1 MGFFSKIKNMFKGN
15 ETTVDTNT
23 EGVLDTDLEK
33 NNQEEVEEKR
43 ILTEEEKK
51 EVKVYEKGLTK
62 SREGFVSRLAE
73 LTGRYKN
80 VNDEYFDEL
89 EEILIMAD
97 IGVNTVMD
105 FVDRLKKRVASEKIS
120 DPEVLKEI
128 IVDELFIIYVND
140 SVLVNKINYNED
152 GPTVV
157 LFVGVNGVGK
167 TTTIAK
173 LANRF
178 VKDGKKVL
186 LVAGDTFRAG
196 AYQQLKEWS
205 EKVGVSFYGKEE
217 GSDPASVVYD
227 GVVKA
232 KDEDYDVVL
241 VDTAGRLQN
250 KVNLMRE
257 LEKMNK
263 VISSLIP
270 NGPHET
276 LLVIDA
282 TTGQNGISQANAF
295 KEITN
300 ITGIVLTKLDGT
312 AKGGIVLAIKESVGI
327 PVKFIGLG
335 ETKED
340 LQVFDIE
347 KYIYGLF
354 KDLV

>member
-1 MGFFSKIKNMFKGN
+1 MFKGN

-23 EGVLDTDLEK
+23 EEVLDTDLEK

-173 LANRF
+173 IAWKLKNE
-178 VKDGKKVL
+178 GKKVL
-186 LVAGDTFRAG
+186 LVGADTFRAG
-196 AYQQLKEWS
+196 AVAQLKEWS

-241 VDTAGRLQN
+241 VDTAGRLQG
-250 KVNLMRE
+250 
-257 LEKMNK
+257 
-263 VISSLIP
+263 IP
-270 NGPHET
+270 GQAGAGGRRHER
-276 LLVIDA
+276 
-282 TTGQNGISQANAF
+282 
-295 KEITN
+295 
-300 ITGIVLTKLDGT
+300 
-312 AKGGIVLAIKESVGI
+312 VGI
-327 PVKFIGLG
+327 TRQDRHVRGHMRGGCVRRCAWRCRRRCG
-335 ETKED
+335 ED
-340 LQVFDIE
+340 R
-347 KYIYGLF
+347 GRWNCW
-354 KDLV
+354 

>member
-23 EGVLDTDLEK
+23 EEVLDTDLEK

-140 SVLVNKINYNED
+140 SVLVNKINS
-152 GPTVV
+152 
-157 LFVGVNGVGK
+157 L
-167 TTTIAK
+167 
-173 LANRF
+173 
-178 VKDGKKVL
+178 KK
-186 LVAGDTFRAG
+186 
-196 AYQQLKEWS
+196 
-205 EKVGVSFYGKEE
+205 
-217 GSDPASVVYD
+217 
-227 GVVKA
+227 
-232 KDEDYDVVL
+232 
-241 VDTAGRLQN
+241 
-250 KVNLMRE
+250 
-257 LEKMNK
+257 
-263 VISSLIP
+263 
-270 NGPHET
+270 
-276 LLVIDA
+276 
-282 TTGQNGISQANAF
+282 
-295 KEITN
+295 
-300 ITGIVLTKLDGT
+300 
-312 AKGGIVLAIKESVGI
+312 
-327 PVKFIGLG
+327 
-335 ETKED
+335 
-340 LQVFDIE
+340 
-347 KYIYGLF
+347 
-354 KDLV
+354 